1 MTYGLEFL
9 YKFGKPSLDWWAC
22 VGLKLNESCGY
33 QAMGILHF
41 KGLKGVHKGTF
52 MGKNIFEA
60 LTILEQQ
67 ESDFTLVI
75 QSLDR
80 LSY

>member
-1 MTYGLEFL
+1 M
-9 YKFGKPSLDWWAC
+9 LD
-22 VGLKLNESCGY
+22 LNPNESCGY